1 MLDYAQLLG
10 MNGGNAQAATLMQG
24 ALQPG
29 ASMLNSAGPT
39 PVGQNPMTG
48 GPSRFSMGTAIGQA
62 GQPGTLMGQAQ
73 QQIAAAPPRPA
84 PIAPMPVQARPEPA
98 QQNNGM
104 IVGYQPG
111 ALRPASEFY
120 PGNPA
125 YPAMKTEPFIDAN
138 GLYVDPKAPGMA
150 YADPASYGGLY
161 VDPMG
166 KVYAYNQATQNMAPW
181 NGGKGVSYGLN
192 EGGGAG

>member
-29 ASMLNSAGPT
+29 ASMLNAAGPT

-48 GPSRFSMGTAIGQA
+48 GPSRFSMGTAIGEA
-62 GQPGTLMGQAQ
+62 GQAGTLMGQAAQ
-73 QQIAAAPPRPA
+73 QVASAPPRPA
-84 PIAPMPVQARPEPA
+84 PIAPIQAPPPQQPV

-111 ALRPASEFY
+111 ALKPANSY
-120 PGNPA
+120 LPGA
-125 YPAMKTEPFIDAN
+125 Q
-138 GLYVDPKAPGMA
+138 GM
-150 YADPASYGGLY
+150 DGLY

-166 KVYAYNQATQNMAPW
+166 QVYKYDPATQNMSPW
-181 NGGKGVSYGLN
+181 TGRENMSYGVN
-192 EGGGAG
+192 DGGGE

>member
-29 ASMLNSAGPT
+29 ASLLNSAGPT

-84 PIAPMPVQARPEPA
+84 PMPVQARPEPA
-98 QQNNGM
+98 QQNNG
-104 IVGYQPG
+104 ISLGRSSRR
-111 ALRPASEFY
+111 LSRS
-120 PGNPA
+120 
-125 YPAMKTEPFIDAN
+125 N

-166 KVYAYNQATQNMAPW
+166 QVYAYNQATQNMAPW

-192 EGGGAG
+192 EDGGAG

>member
-29 ASMLNSAGPT
+29 ASLLNSAGPT

-48 GPSRFSMGTAIGQA
+48 GPSRFSMGTAIGEA

-73 QQIAAAPPRPA
+73 QQVAAAPPTPA
-84 PIAPMPVQARPEPA
+84 PIAPIQAASLQQPA

-111 ALRPASEFY
+111 ALKPASDFY

-138 GLYVDPKAPGMA
+138 GLYIDPKAPGMA

-166 KVYAYNQATQNMAPW
+166 KVYAYNQATQNMSPW
-181 NGGKGVSYGLN
+181 TGRENMSYGVN
-192 EGGGAG
+192 DGGAG

>member
-29 ASMLNSAGPT
+29 ASLLNSAGPT

-111 ALRPASEFY
+111 ALKPASEFY

-125 YPAMKTEPFIDAN
+125 YPAMKTEPYIN
-138 GLYVDPKAPGMA
+138 ESGLYVDPKAPGMA

-181 NGGKGVSYGLN
+181 NGGKGVSYGVN
-192 EGGGAG
+192 DGGAG

>member
-48 GPSRFSMGTAIGQA
+48 EPSRFSMGTAIGQA

-181 NGGKGVSYGLN
+181 NGGKGMSYGLN
-192 EGGGAG
+192 EDGGAG

>member
-29 ASMLNSAGPT
+29 ASLLNSAGPT

-48 GPSRFSMGTAIGQA
+48 GPSRFSMGTAIGEA

-73 QQIAAAPPRPA
+73 QQVAAAPPRPA
-84 PIAPMPVQARPEPA
+84 PIAPIQAASLQQPA

-111 ALRPASEFY
+111 ALKPASDFY

-138 GLYVDPKAPGMA
+138 GLYIDPKAPGMA

-181 NGGKGVSYGLN
+181 TGRENMSYGVN
-192 EGGGAG
+192 DGGG

>member
-29 ASMLNSAGPT
+29 ASLLNSAGPT

-48 GPSRFSMGTAIGQA
+48 GPSRFSMGTAIGEA

-73 QQIAAAPPRPA
+73 QQVAAAPPRPA
-84 PIAPMPVQARPEPA
+84 PIAPIQAPPPQQPV
-98 QQNNGM
+98 QQNNGF

-111 ALRPASEFY
+111 ALKPASDFY
-120 PGNPA
+120 PGAQGMDN
-125 YPAMKTEPFIDAN
+125 
-138 GLYVDPKAPGMA
+138 LYI
-150 YADPASYGGLY
+150 
-161 VDPMG
+161 DPMG
-166 KVYAYNQATQNMAPW
+166 KVYKYDPATQNMSPRE
-181 NGGKGVSYGLN
+181 NMSYAVNWGQ
-192 EGGGAG
+192 G

>member
-29 ASMLNSAGPT
+29 ASMLNAAGPT

-166 KVYAYNQATQNMAPW
+166 QVYAYNQATQNMAPW
-181 NGGKGVSYGLN
+181 NGGKGVSYGVN
-192 EGGGAG
+192 DGGAG

>member
-29 ASMLNSAGPT
+29 ASLLNSAGPT

-48 GPSRFSMGTAIGQA
+48 GPSRFSMGTAIGEA
-62 GQPGTLMGQAQ
+62 GQPGTLMGQAAQ
-73 QQIAAAPPRPA
+73 QVGAALPQQ
-84 PIAPMPVQARPEPA
+84 PV
-98 QQNNGM
+98 QQNNGF

-111 ALRPASEFY
+111 ALKPASDFY
-120 PGNPA
+120 PGA
-125 YPAMKTEPFIDAN
+125 Q
-138 GLYVDPKAPGMA
+138 GMN
-150 YADPASYGGLY
+150 GLY

-166 KVYAYNQATQNMAPW
+166 QLYKYDPAAQKMAPW
-181 NGGKGVSYGLN
+181 TGRENMSYAVNWGQ
-192 EGGGAG
+192 G

>member
-181 NGGKGVSYGLN
+181 NGGKGVSDGLN
-192 EGGGAG
+192 DGGGAG

>member
-29 ASMLNSAGPT
+29 ASLLNSAGPT

-111 ALRPASEFY
+111 ALKPASEFY
-120 PGNPA
+120 PGNPE
-125 YPAMKTEPFIDAN
+125 YQAMKTEPFIDAN

-150 YADPASYGGLY
+150 YADPASYGGLF
-161 VDPMG
+161 VDPTG

-181 NGGKGVSYGLN
+181 TGQVRESYGVN
-192 EGGGAG
+192 DG

>member
-1 MLDYAQLLG
+1 
-10 MNGGNAQAATLMQG
+10 
-24 ALQPG
+24 
-29 ASMLNSAGPT
+29 
-39 PVGQNPMTG
+39 
-48 GPSRFSMGTAIGQA
+48 MGTAIGQA

-111 ALRPASEFY
+111 ALKPASEFY

-181 NGGKGVSYGLN
+181 NGGQGVSYGLN

>member
-29 ASMLNSAGPT
+29 ASLLNSAGPT

-84 PIAPMPVQARPEPA
+84 PIAPMPVQARPEPV

-111 ALRPASEFY
+111 ALKPASEFY

-181 NGGKGVSYGLN
+181 NGGKGVSYVTTE
-192 EGGGAG
+192 EGTAG

>member
-29 ASMLNSAGPT
+29 ASMLNAAGPT

-48 GPSRFSMGTAIGQA
+48 GPSRFSMGTAIGEA

-84 PIAPMPVQARPEPA
+84 PIAPIAPIQAAPQQPQ
-98 QQNNGM
+98 QQNNDW

-111 ALRPASEFY
+111 ALKPASSFY
-120 PGNPA
+120 PNTPG
-125 YPAMKTEPFIDAN
+125 TE
-138 GLYVDPKAPGMA
+138 GMF
-150 YADPASYGGLY
+150 

-166 KVYAYNQATQNMAPW
+166 KIYQYDPATRNMTLWGPQV
-181 NGGKGVSYGLN
+181 NTYGVNDGG
-192 EGGGAG
+192 EG

>member
-29 ASMLNSAGPT
+29 ASLLNSAGPT
-39 PVGQNPMTG
+39 PTGQNPMTG

>member
-1 MLDYAQLLG
+1 MLDYALLLG

-29 ASMLNSAGPT
+29 ASLLNSAGPT

-192 EGGGAG
+192 EDGGAG

>member
-84 PIAPMPVQARPEPA
+84 PIAPIQPAPQQQAAP
-98 QQNNGM
+98 QNDGW
-104 IVGYQPG
+104 IDGYVPG
-111 ALRPASEFY
+111 AKLKPASSMY
-120 PGNPA
+120 PGTP
-125 YPAMKTEPFIDAN
+125 
-138 GLYVDPKAPGMA
+138 GLD
-150 YADPASYGGLY
+150 SLY

-166 KVYAYNQATQNMAPW
+166 KLYQYDQNMRSMQPW
-181 NGGKGVSYGLN
+181 TGRENMSYGVN
-192 EGGGAG
+192 DGGG

>member
-29 ASMLNSAGPT
+29 ASLLNSAGPT
-39 PVGQNPMTG
+39 LVGQNPMTG

-62 GQPGTLMGQAQ
+62 GQPGTLMEQAQ

-84 PIAPMPVQARPEPA
+84 PIAPIQAAPQQQPV
-98 QQNNGM
+98 QQNN
-104 IVGYQPG
+104 
-111 ALRPASEFY
+111 
-120 PGNPA
+120 
-125 YPAMKTEPFIDAN
+125 
-138 GLYVDPKAPGMA
+138 
-150 YADPASYGGLY
+150 GLY

-166 KVYAYNQATQNMAPW
+166 QVYQYDPATQNMAAW
-181 NGGKGVSYGLN
+181 AGRAYDGGVG
-192 EGGGAG
+192 

>member
-181 NGGKGVSYGLN
+181 NGGKGMSYGLN
-192 EGGGAG
+192 EDGGAG

>member
-84 PIAPMPVQARPEPA
+84 PIAPMPVQARPEAA

-111 ALRPASEFY
+111 ALKPASEFY

-166 KVYAYNQATQNMAPW
+166 QVYAYNQATQNMAPW

>member
-10 MNGGNAQAATLMQG
+10 MNGGNAQAALTMQG

-29 ASMLNSAGPT
+29 ASLLNSAGPT

-111 ALRPASEFY
+111 ALKPASEFY

-150 YADPASYGGLY
+150 YADPASYGGLF

-181 NGGKGVSYGLN
+181 NGGKGMSYGLN
-192 EGGGAG
+192 EDGGAG